1 MSAPASFEEFV
12 RLPDPELDVVLG
24 AALIA
29 KDVDP
34 NVDIDATMRNV
45 ADLARD
51 IPDLGGRPPAEQAS
65 TITARFRDLGFHGNT
80 DDYYDAKNSL
90 LPDVLERRTGIPITL
105 SILYCEIARR
115 AKVLARGVAFPG
127 HFLVRVDDPESPL
140 GRTPTLDG
148 RSRALVLVDPFGNGR
163 LVDDAGAK
171 ELLRRALGE
180 GTDLHPS
187 LLVPASPRAILV
199 RLLSNLKSIFA
210 TRGEHARAFVAI
222 DRIVSLA
229 PDSPRNLRER
239 AAVAMKL
246 GAVDLAR
253 SDLARVLELEPQA
266 PDARQIQARVAE
278 LGHVPR
284 KIDLN

>member
-12 RLPDPELDVVLG
+12 RLPDVELDVVRG

-34 NVDIDATMRNV
+34 NVDVEATMRNV

-51 IPDLGGRPPAEQAS
+51 IPDLHGHPPEEQARA
-65 TITARFRDLGFHGNT
+65 ITQRFRDLGFHGNT
-80 DDYYDAKNSL
+80 DEYYDAKNSL

-127 HFLVRVDDPESPL
+127 HFLVRVDDPETPL
-140 GRTPTLDG
+140 GKTQI
-148 RSRALVLVDPFGNGR
+148 VDPFGNGR
-163 LVDDAGAK
+163 LVDDTAAK

-187 LLVPASPRAILV
+187 LFVPASPRAILV
-199 RLLSNLKSIFA
+199 PAPLQL
-210 TRGEHARAFVAI
+210 EI
-222 DRIVSLA
+222 D
-229 PDSPRNLRER
+229 LR
-239 AAVAMKL
+239 
-246 GAVDLAR
+246 
-253 SDLARVLELEPQA
+253 
-266 PDARQIQARVAE
+266 DARRARPRLRRRRPHRFARPGFAAE
-278 LGHVPR
+278 SP
-284 KIDLN
+284 